1 MADNLSNN
9 SSSDEEYVPPTKRKR
24 LNKKEEDESEH
35 ETPDSENDEEDE
47 DESDDDPEYFEKDTE
62 KIRETIIQH
71 VGDLL
76 KPAQRKAL
84 LPTVRKGVTKAVELL
99 DEMVAEHWDPLVEE
113 KPTMNLW
120 KLGLGP
126 KNIKKYNA
134 LIKDLRKR
142 DKPVTIQ
149 QILDAPLNRE
159 LKRKLLSLFD
169 MLQTH
174 SPYSEEYQEITKE
187 IKAILTVAEKRDKFN
202 VDNLQKIIGCE
213 KSLIDRILEA
223 QLDDKRKAVIYEK
236 FLQLQKTPSD
246 STSAASIEEWIEEAL
261 KTPFTK
267 VQPSALNTNTPGECL
282 LKLKQG
288 FQSRLAEMD
297 TILEPLLTIFNNR
310 LNNPSAKGAVIGLL
324 GSPGTGKTA
333 VCQVIADVWGL
344 PFQQISLGG
353 VIDPSILDGSHNEW
367 VGSTPGRLTRALQAM
382 GVINGVILL
391 DEIDKLGESERGLQV
406 QYSLLHSIDPVQNHE
421 FHDHY
426 LGPRLPLDLSQ
437 CLFVCAMNR
446 LEGLDPALLNR
457 IHIIKIPDYTTGQKI
472 SILRKH
478 LFPDA
483 LKQVNFTEKDIILTE
498 EGCEAI
504 IKSVEKHMGHKEG
517 GVRTVKSCIKIIVD
531 KLSLLL
537 RVTPEERRA
546 LKLTFNVAVDQR
558 PVRIDEAVVAELYK
572 TGNESDAPWRNMYI

>member
-1 MADNLSNN
+1 MDNNKRRNKLHEEEENDGSE
-9 SSSDEEYVPPTKRKR
+9 DEDYLPPTKRA
-24 LNKKEEDESEH
+24 KKDDDDD
-35 ETPDSENDEEDE
+35 DSDQFDDE
-47 DESDDDPEYFEKDTE
+47 DDEDDEDYFEKDTE

-71 VGDLL
+71 VSDLM

-84 LPTVRKGVTKAVELL
+84 LPTVRKGVTKAVDLL
-99 DEMVAEHWDPLVEE
+99 DELVAEHWDPVVGE

-134 LIKDLRKR
+134 LIKELRKR
-142 DKPVTIQ
+142 DKPVSIQ
-149 QILDAPLNRE
+149 QILDAPLSKD
-159 LKRKLLSLFD
+159 LKRKLLSMFD
-169 MLQTH
+169 ILQTY
-174 SPYSEEYQEITKE
+174 SPYSEDYQELSKE
-187 IKAILTVAEKRDKFN
+187 IKSILEVAEKREKFN
-202 VDNLQKIIGCE
+202 VDNLNKMIGCE

-223 QLDDKRKAVIYEK
+223 QIDDKRKAVIYEK

-261 KTPFTK
+261 KTPFTR
-267 VQPSALNTNTPGECL
+267 VQPSALTTNTPGECL

-367 VGSTPGRLTRALQAM
+367 VGSSPGRLTRALQAM
-382 GVINGVILL
+382 GVVNGVILL

-426 LGPRLPLDLSQ
+426 LGPRLPLDLSK
-437 CLFVCAMNR
+437 CLFVCAMNK

-457 IHIIKIPDYTTGQKI
+457 IHIIKIPDYTTPQKI
-472 SILRKH
+472 SILEKH

-483 LKQVNFTEKDIILTE
+483 LKQVNLTESDITLTE
-498 EGCEAI
+498 EGCHAI
-504 IKSVEKHMGHKEG
+504 IKSVEKHTGHKEG

-558 PVRIDEAVVAELYK
+558 PVRIDEAVVEELYR
-572 TGNESDAPWRNMYI
+572 TGDTPDAPWRNMYL